1 MRSWGLWKMPH
12 NEASQAIPTVG
23 ESASAA
29 PPASNAVAPKSLI
42 DELEDAIAHTD
53 LRHRAAV
60 MRRLTDLFIM
70 NGGGFSEEHI
80 AMFDEVM
87 SRLVVAIDSSARAEF
102 GDLIAKNPNA
112 PARTSRLLA
121 LDDEIKVAGPILSHS
136 KALDEATL
144 IEGAKTKSQDHLYAI
159 SLRDTIGEAV
169 TDILVERGDT
179 EVVRSTA
186 QNPGAKFSDFGHST
200 LVTRSREDG
209 ELALRVWSRSDIP
222 REHLLSLFA
231 AASEDVQRQLES
243 ADRQKVQL
251 YRYLVAQAKSQ
262 IQTKMRENSSSYAQA
277 RPYVEALHRSGG
289 LNGEALAAFAQA
301 GKFDEVTVALSLLC
315 DLPIGHVER
324 AIVHHRA
331 DHLMVLAKALG
342 LNWETTRAILQMR
355 GPVRSLGAAEMEAN
369 AQSFAKL
376 QQKTAIS
383 AMHFYR
389 LRARAEAQLETV

>member
-1 MRSWGLWKMPH
+1 MPH
-12 NEASQAIPTVG
+12 KEVSPEALMASAG
-23 ESASAA
+23 AAASASVA
-29 PPASNAVAPKSLI
+29 PPFDNAGPAKTLI

-70 NGGGFSEEHI
+70 NGAGFSEEHI

-87 SRLVVAIDSSARAEF
+87 SRLVAAIDSSARAEF

-112 PARTSRLLA
+112 PTKTSRMLA

-136 KALDEATL
+136 KVLDDATL
-144 IEGAKTKSQDHLYAI
+144 VEGAKTKSQDHLYAI

-179 EVVRSTA
+179 QVVRSTA

-200 LVTRSREDG
+200 LVTRSRDDG
-209 ELALRVWSRSDIP
+209 ELALRVWARSDIP
-222 REHLLSLFA
+222 RQHLLSLFA

-262 IQTKMRENSSSYAQA
+262 IQTKIRENSLSYAQA
-277 RPYVEALHRSGG
+277 RPLVEALHRSGG
-289 LNGEALAAFAQA
+289 LDGNALAAFAKA
-301 GKFDEVTVALSLLC
+301 EKFDEVTVALSLLC

-331 DHLMVLAKALG
+331 DHLMVLAKAIG
-342 LNWETTRAILQMR
+342 LNWETTRAILQMG
-355 GPVRSLGAAEMEAN
+355 GPVRSLGAAEMESN
-369 AQSFAKL
+369 AQSFTKL
-376 QQKTAIS
+376 QQKTAVS
-383 AMHFYR
+383 AMNFYR
-389 LRARAEAQLETV
+389 LRARAEAQLEAV

>member
-1 MRSWGLWKMPH
+1 MPH
-12 NEASQAIPTVG
+12 NEAPRVAAKVS

-29 PPASNAVAPKSLI
+29 PPAGNADAPKSLI

-87 SRLVVAIDSSARAEF
+87 SRLVVAIDTSARAEF

-112 PARTSRLLA
+112 PTRTSRLLA

-209 ELALRVWSRSDIP
+209 ELALRVWLRSDIP

-277 RPYVEALHRSGG
+277 RPRVEALHRSGG

-342 LNWETTRAILQMR
+342 LSWETTRAILQMR

-389 LRARAEAQLETV
+389 LRARAEAQLEAV